1 MNSAQKIAIIVVS
14 AVLLGVLT
22 AGYLGFVPGVSDVM
36 GTNKPIDLGVKYSSS
51 DLDSVGQKIA
61 DINLE
66 SEVAELHLTSSE
78 LTAMVA
84 SMSEGSEQFPL
95 EQVQVKLSE
104 TGVKLS
110 GTLNMEKFR
119 KLAEE
124 GEISPSLKSQ
134 IETAANIVK
143 TNPSV
148 FLDADIIAFNGDA
161 QIVINTAKIGQISI
175 PQDQLE
181 ENVDSINE
189 NLKEVLDS
197 LEIQIES
204 ISTMNDIVDIQF
216 CLNQTR

>member
-1 MNSAQKIAIIVVS
+1 MLFGKKEVTADM
-14 AVLLGVLT
+14 VLGALKHVQE
-22 AGYLGFVPGVSDVM
+22 P
-36 GTNKPIDLGVKYSSS
+36 
-51 DLDSVGQKIA
+51 
-61 DINLE
+61 
-66 SEVAELHLTSSE
+66 ELHKDL
-78 LTAMVA
+78 V
-84 SMSEGSEQFPL
+84 
-95 EQVQVKLSE
+95 
-104 TGVKLS
+104 
-110 GTLNMEKFR
+110 TLNMVKDIQVQDGDVVFTVT
-119 KLAEE
+119 LTTPAC
-124 GEISPSLKSQ
+124 PLKSQ

-148 FLDADIIAFNGDA
+148 FLDADIIAFNGDV